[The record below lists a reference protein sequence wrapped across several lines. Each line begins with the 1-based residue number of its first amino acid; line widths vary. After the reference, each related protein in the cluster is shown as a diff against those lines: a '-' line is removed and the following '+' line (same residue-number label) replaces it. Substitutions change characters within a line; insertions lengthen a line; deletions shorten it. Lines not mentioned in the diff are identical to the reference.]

1 MGMSQPRIYAL
12 NEQALTIE
20 FGGEISPAVNN
31 RVMAL
36 HHALQ
41 QDPFEGFVESVP
53 AYTTLTV
60 YYDLWQISTNKARG
74 TQSAGRY
81 VAGLLTGKL
90 SAMEQKPPAELPVL
104 HVPVCYDLSM
114 APDLPWVAEYCRL
127 SIPEVIALHSRE
139 IYRVYMIGFIPG
151 FPYLGML
158 PPALEVPRKLRPALS
173 VPAGSV
179 ALAGRQTGIYP
190 FAIPGG
196 WQVIGR
202 TPLSLFNID
211 HDPCCSLE
219 VGQPVKFESIS
230 LEEFNH
236 RSTI

>member
-1 MGMSQPRIYAL
+1 MGMNQLRIYAL

-31 RVMAL
+31 QVLSL
-36 HHALQ
+36 HHALL

-60 YYDLWQISTNKARG
+60 YYDLWQINTKKALG
-74 TQSAGRY
+74 TQSASRY
-81 VAGLLTGKL
+81 VAGLITGKL
-90 SAMEQKPPAELPVL
+90 SALKQKPTVDSPVL
-104 HVPVCYDLSM
+104 EVPVCYDLSM

-127 SIPEVIALHSRE
+127 SIPEIIALHSRG

-158 PPALEVPRKLRPALS
+158 PPALEVPRKLRPALT

-190 FAIPGG
+190 FNIPGG

-202 TPLSLFNID
+202 TTLSLFDVNRE
-211 HDPCCSLE
+211 PCCSLE
-219 VGQPVKFESIS
+219 VGQLIKFEPIS
-230 LEEFNH
+230 MEEYNH
-236 RSTI
+236 RSNL

>member
-1 MGMSQPRIYAL
+1 MHAFRIYPL

-20 FGGEISPAVNN
+20 FGSEINPVVNN
-31 RVMAL
+31 QVMAL

-41 QDPFEGFVESVP
+41 KGSFKGFIESVP

-60 YYDLWQISTNKARG
+60 YYDLWLVSKTCG
-74 TQSAGRY
+74 PGYQSASQY
-81 VAGLLTGKL
+81 VSGLLQEKIRMLPL
-90 SAMEQKPPAELPVL
+90 SPSAELPVL
-104 HVPVCYDLSM
+104 EVPVCYDLSM

-127 SIPEVIALHSRE
+127 SIPEVIKLHTSE

-151 FPYLGML
+151 FPYMGML

-190 FAIPGG
+190 FSIPGG

-202 TPLSLFNID
+202 TTLKLFD
-211 HDPCCSLE
+211 VGRDPCCALE
-219 VGQPVKFESIS
+219 AGQPIKFVPVS
-230 LEEFNH
+230 LEEFKH
-236 RSTI
+236 RSNL